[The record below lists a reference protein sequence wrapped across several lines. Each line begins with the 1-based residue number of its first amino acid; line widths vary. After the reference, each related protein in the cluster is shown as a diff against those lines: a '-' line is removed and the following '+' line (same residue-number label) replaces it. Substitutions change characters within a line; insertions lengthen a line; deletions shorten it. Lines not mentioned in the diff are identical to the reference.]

1 MYVTTL
7 QTSQPLPSDRWTTF
21 LFNIE
26 LENVQLDFLQ
36 SRCCHDNGEEA
47 GGDLCLARAD
57 LQASNF
63 SFEAFSDQC
72 KKVDFVTHSA
82 IGYDARYEGG

>member
-1 MYVTTL
+1 M
-7 QTSQPLPSDRWTTF
+7 
-21 LFNIE
+21 
-26 LENVQLDFLQ
+26 
-36 SRCCHDNGEEA
+36 GE
-47 GGDLCLARAD
+47 DLYLARAD

-82 IGYDARYEGG
+82 IGYDARYEGGWGWVGVGGAELEWV